1 MSLKN
6 KLSELF
12 EIQAKDLQEKLN
24 LKENYNEDDL
34 YKALGLYK
42 VFADKKT
49 YEDSIYKALDNKEKE
64 IKALSDQILKSN
76 EKLTSVI
83 NSEWT
88 TIANK
93 PLPELDTDTIDYSN
107 IRKSLL
113 QVANDNNIEIIKQQ
127 TQEASKQQDELK
139 HGKVINDIFIY

>member
-12 EIQAKDLQEKLN
+12 EIQAKDLQKKLN

-76 EKLTSVI
+76 EKLSSVI

-113 QVANDNNIEIIKQQ
+113 QVANDNNIEIIKQP